1 MRTQATMPPRLTAL
15 HPQRHAL
22 VGLNV
27 LGGLAVLGSYAYE
40 ITAHAGTS
48 EALWGAVPD
57 ALRPFYTI
65 SMVMAAIGYFP
76 LTLFLLF
83 GVDPDRTRIGGRFG
97 YGVLVV
103 LYALILVPSAL
114 WMPLTFAMVEQ
125 PGAALW
131 VAIPARPRARRA
143 GIGGAARRARRPDP
157 AGLRRR
163 VLVGRGR
170 CCRLLRPDG
179 AARRPRLAGVLSG
192 PIATQIAPDM

>member
-1 MRTQATMPPRLTAL
+1 MRTQATTPPRLTAL

-40 ITAHAGTS
+40 LTAHAGTS

-76 LTLFLLF
+76 LTLFLFF

-131 VAIPARPRARRA
+131 VAIRLVLALVALGSA
-143 GIGGAARRARRPDP
+143 GLLGALVTLTPPGSGGAYWLAVGGAVAFCVQTVLLDALVWP
-157 AGLRRR
+157 AFFP
-163 VLVGRGR
+163 V
-170 CCRLLRPDG
+170 P
-179 AARRPRLAGVLSG
+179 
-192 PIATQIAPDM
+192 